1 MAPQTIP
8 ELWAT
13 AVRERPRPD
22 CFASKDRQGRYAPLS
37 SADAW
42 EQVQALRLALAE
54 AGIVPGARAAI
65 LSENRVEWALAD
77 LAVLGNGGADVPIYP
92 TLLPETIAFILK
104 DCRPTVI
111 FLSTPAQAEKIAAI
125 RGELPFIEHIY
136 CFEPAPL
143 RGSVTFAELL
153 ERGRRLRQEQGADPE
168 PAAVAPQD
176 LASIIYTSGT
186 TGQPKGVMLSHGNFV
201 ANVLAS
207 ASTVPLLTT
216 DRCLSFLPLSHVM
229 ERMAGHYLMLHAG
242 IGIAYAEAVDTVP
255 QDMLAVRPTIV
266 VSVPRLYE
274 KIYARI
280 LGTALA
286 GPKLRKHI
294 FFWAKKQGERYGRH
308 KRENRPIHWWART
321 KFHVADRIVFS
332 KLRERTGGRLRFFVS
347 GGAPLALEINE
358 FFYAAG
364 MVILEGY
371 GLTESSPVLS
381 SNSFEHLRLGSVG
394 QPLPGTEIRIAG
406 DGEILARGPQ
416 IMMGYY
422 NRPDAT
428 REILDAEGWL
438 HTGDIG
444 HIDADGFVY
453 ITDRKKDLIVTAG
466 GKNIAPQPIESEFK
480 HNRYI
485 SQIVVIG
492 DRRPYLACLLV
503 PNFEN
508 LVKYANRR
516 KIAFT
521 DLSGLAKHPDIIAMY
536 ERQLER
542 VNRTLPPFSQVRR
555 CAVLEHDFTLE
566 SDELTPTMKVKRR
579 VVQKK
584 YSEVIDALYGGPEG
598 RQ

>member
-104 DCRPTVI
+104 DCRPTVL
-111 FLSTPAQAEKIAAI
+111 FLSTPALAEKIAAI
-125 RGELPFIEHIY
+125 RDELPFIEHIY
-136 CFEPAPL
+136 CFEPVPL
-143 RGSVTFAELL
+143 RGTVTFAELL
-153 ERGRRLRQEQGADPE
+153 ERGRRLRQERGADPE

-186 TGQPKGVMLSHGNFV
+186 TGRPKGVMLSHGNFV
-201 ANVLAS
+201 SNVLA
-207 ASTVPLLTT
+207 AAGCAPLSTT
-216 DRCLSFLPLSHVM
+216 DRCLSFLPLSHVL
-229 ERMAGHYLMLHAG
+229 ERMAGFYLMLHAG

-294 FFWAKKQGERYGRH
+294 FFWAKRQGERYGQH
-308 KRENRPIHWWART
+308 KLDNRPIHWWART

-332 KLRERTGGRLRFFVS
+332 KVRERTGGRLRFFVS
-347 GGAPLALEINE
+347 GGAPLALEINK

-381 SNSFEHLRLGSVG
+381 VNTFERMRLGSVG
-394 QPLPGTEIRIAG
+394 QPMADTEIRIAE

-428 REILDAEGWL
+428 REVLDAEGWL

-516 KIAFT
+516 KIGFT

-584 YSEVIDALYGGPEG
+584 YSELIDALYGGPEG
-598 RQ
+598 QQ